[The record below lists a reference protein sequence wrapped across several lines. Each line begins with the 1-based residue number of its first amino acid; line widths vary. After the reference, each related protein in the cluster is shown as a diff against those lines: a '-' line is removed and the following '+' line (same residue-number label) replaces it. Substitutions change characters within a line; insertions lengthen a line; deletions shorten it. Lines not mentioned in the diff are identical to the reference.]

1 VARSYSGGHRAAAPW
16 WCVFALVVFVWLGG
30 GGVSAHADVIYRLLP
45 AVGVGVT
52 DNAATTATGG
62 PQQADGLVMA
72 SVAGSARY
80 ARALSIHRLDAS
92 VVYTRYI
99 LNRGPAALTALLAWM
114 SSFKLSSS
122 VDLSLGATGTVSR
135 MSSIVA
141 VTDITATTPSAYAT
155 PDSYYGTGTVSQGLT
170 FTPTP
175 RQVYAETLAFSQAR
189 TLGSTTTSVPTT
201 NAITGKLSAGW
212 ITPRD
217 PKINPN
223 PELVWGGFN
232 PPRDGFF
239 VEPMVTDAFT
249 TGATTTTATT
259 AIPTNG
265 QVVSADVVVRWQ
277 HEIGV
282 TWTSQLAAGPLAIF
296 QTGRAT
302 AYNFM
307 ALASLAY
314 HELPWFASLSVDQTP
329 IPNLYLGAVTLN
341 DEALARAAVPL
352 TRNQLIFLGGFGGY
366 VYARLSDVNGNFY
379 HAFDLRTAGASL
391 TSRFR
396 DRPFALSLV
405 YTLTDQHAVSPPP
418 GAVPG
423 ATPPSIER
431 QTLMLTLTGV
441 FSWGPGTLPLFRG
454 GLEGG
459 GV

>member
-1 VARSYSGGHRAAAPW
+1 MARSYSGGHRAAAPR
-16 WCVFALVVFVWLGG
+16 WCVFAVAALAWLGG
-30 GGVSAHADVIYRLLP
+30 GRLARADVIYRLLP

-52 DNAATTATGG
+52 DNAATTSSAGT
-62 PQQADGLVMA
+62 QQGDGLVTA

-92 VVYTRYI
+92 VVYTHYI

-135 MSSIVA
+135 MSSVVA
-141 VTDITATTPSAYAT
+141 VTDITATTPSAVAA
-155 PDSYYGTGTVSQGLT
+155 PDTYYGTGTVTQGLT

-175 RQVYAETLAFSQAR
+175 RQIYAETFAYSQAR
-189 TLGSTTTSVPTT
+189 TLGSTTAGLPTT

-217 PKINPN
+217 
-223 PELVWGGFN
+223 
-232 PPRDGFF
+232 GFF
-239 VEPMVTDAFT
+239 VEPMVSDAFT
-249 TGATTTTATT
+249 TGTTSATTTT

-282 TWTSQLAAGPLAIF
+282 TWTSQVAAGPLAIF

-341 DEALARAAVPL
+341 DEAVARAAVPL
-352 TRNQLIFLGGFGGY
+352 VRNQLIFLAGFAGY
-366 VYARLSDVNGNFY
+366 IYARLSDVSGNFY
-379 HAFDLRTAGASL
+379 HAFDLRTAGAAL
-391 TSRFR
+391 TQQFR
-396 DRPFALSLV
+396 NRPFALSLV
-405 YTLTDQHAVSPPP
+405 YTLSDQNAVSPPP
-418 GAVPG
+418 GAIPG
-423 ATPPSIER
+423 STPPSIER